1 MLSKQQVNRLVSM
14 QGALTPRLMGLL
26 ALWWSA
32 FQVTQ
37 AQVRPPSPAFVP
49 PCDLA
54 ALNKEY
60 IARLNRLRR
69 QLSPT
74 APLVQF
80 DANLFAGCVLHVV
93 KMEATDS
100 LVHAYSIK
108 NCAEL
113 IGAKKYQQ
121 TGDAGRIAQFAIFQF
136 ENSERHCQIQES
148 INYVRVA
155 IAASK
160 SYYIV
165 RLADTPLPTDKLEQA
180 ALKKLGVQELVGEEA
195 KPAHRLIYRAF

>member
-1 MLSKQQVNRLVSM
+1 M

-26 ALWWSA
+26 ALWCSA

-69 QLSPT
+69 QLNPN

-80 DANLFAGCVLHVV
+80 DPNLFVGCVLHVA
-93 KMEATDS
+93 KMEAKDS

-108 NCAEL
+108 YFAEL
-113 IGAKKYQQ
+113 IGAKKYVQ
-121 TGDAGRIAQFAIFQF
+121 TGDAGLIAQFALSQF
-136 ENSERHCQIQES
+136 EGSERHCQIQES
-148 INYVRVA
+148 FNYVRVA
-155 IAASK
+155 VASSK
-160 SYYIV
+160 NYYIV
-165 RLADTPLPTDKLEQA
+165 RLADTPLAADKAEQA
-180 ALKKLGVQELVGEEA
+180 AFKRLGVKEWVGEEA
-195 KPAHRLIYRAF
+195 KPVHRLIYRAF

>member
-1 MLSKQQVNRLVSM
+1 MPHAVGS
-14 QGALTPRLMGLL
+14 
-26 ALWWSA
+26 
-32 FQVTQ
+32 
-37 AQVRPPSPAFVP
+37 QVRPPIPAFVP

-60 IARLNRLRR
+60 IVRLNRLRR
-69 QLSPT
+69 QLNPT

-80 DANLFAGCVLHVV
+80 DPNLFVGCVLHVA
-93 KMEATDS
+93 KMEAKDS

-108 NCAEL
+108 NLAEL

-121 TGDAGRIAQFAIFQF
+121 TGDAGHIAQFAISQF
-136 ENSERHCQIQES
+136 EGSERHCQIQES
-148 INYVRVA
+148 VNYVRVA

-160 SYYIV
+160 GYYIV
-165 RLADTPLPTDKLEQA
+165 RLADTSLAADKAEQA

>member
-1 MLSKQQVNRLVSM
+1 MPHAVGSQVS
-14 QGALTPRLMGLL
+14 
-26 ALWWSA
+26 
-32 FQVTQ
+32 
-37 AQVRPPSPAFVP
+37 PSCPAFVP

-60 IARLNRLRR
+60 IVRLNRLRR

-80 DANLFAGCVLHVV
+80 DPNLFTGCVLHVA

-100 LVHAYSIK
+100 LMHAYSIK
-108 NCAEL
+108 NLAEL

-148 INYVRVA
+148 THYVRVA
-155 IAASK
+155 IACSK
-160 SYYIV
+160 NYYIV
-165 RLADTPLPTDKLEQA
+165 RLADTPLAADKAEQA
-180 ALKKLGVQELVGEEA
+180 ALKRLGIKQLVGEENS
-195 KPAHRLIYRAF
+195 KPVHTLIYRLF